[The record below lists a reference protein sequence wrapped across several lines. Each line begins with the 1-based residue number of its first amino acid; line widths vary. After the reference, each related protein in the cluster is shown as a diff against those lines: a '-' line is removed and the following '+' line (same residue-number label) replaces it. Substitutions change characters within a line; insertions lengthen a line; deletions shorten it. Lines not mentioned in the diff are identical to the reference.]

1 MDRKGADRKGA
12 DGAGR
17 PRRPFRSSGTS
28 RASGVSQASGTSRA
42 SGSSH
47 GSGTSQASQASQAS
61 GGSSTSR
68 GFRTSRTLR
77 TVRAYAFGAAGLL
90 LAGCASMPDHGE
102 IRRVEASQGVDSQVR
117 VFGVPPSDKASP
129 QEIVDGFLEAMT
141 SDDPQLQTAR
151 KYLTAEAAKNWKPG
165 SAVTVLSAGLDRFSV
180 QGEKD
185 PAGPRFKVAGKTL
198 ATVDERSAYQPETGG
213 RRYEEFLQLVE
224 EDKQWRIATPP
235 SSLVLSDSDFQRIY
249 MPVNKYYFAGGTLV
263 ADPVY
268 VRQRSDPDSRMDPT
282 TQAVKSLLAGP
293 SKWLGPV
300 VASSFPTGTE
310 LREGTKSLSYDGQNT
325 LRVPLN
331 DKADNV
337 AQPQCRKMATQ
348 LLYTVK
354 DLTGSRVE
362 RVELLRADG
371 KSSLCT
377 VSEAD
382 AAVVANRPRSPDH
395 QYYVDNENRLQRM
408 SLEPTREEQQDRP
421 EPVPGPLAGNPAF
434 KVGSAAVAYDE
445 KRAAVVSD
453 DGHDLYVVNLTTAGP
468 MPQKPVLSS
477 KGTKPN
483 GLSAPTWDAAG
494 DLWIAD
500 QDLPNAA
507 LWRVPGGT
515 GSPERVEV
523 SGLDGGRITALRASP
538 DGVRIALLVQKDSR
552 KNLFIGRIERPAS
565 NGDGPSVLVRE
576 LRPAAPQL
584 ADVTAMSWAPRG
596 RLLVVG
602 RESGGVVQA
611 RYMLADGSMVGAGLP
626 GATGL
631 EAVAA
636 SEDEKKPVVA
646 YSGEDGIVWL
656 PPGAQWRTVAAGGK
670 LPVYPG

>member
-1 MDRKGADRKGA
+1 MNAEPGRSRPRTGH
-12 DGAGR
+12 DGQAGR
-17 PRRPFRSSGTS
+17 APRT
-28 RASGVSQASGTSRA
+28 A
-42 SGSSH
+42 
-47 GSGTSQASQASQAS
+47 
-61 GGSSTSR
+61 
-68 GFRTSRTLR
+68 RTLG
-77 TVRAYAFGAAGLL
+77 TLRAYAFGVAGLL

-102 IRRVEASQGVDSQVR
+102 IRPVQASQGVDSQVR
-117 VFGVPPSDKASP
+117 VFGVPPSDRASP

-151 KYLTAEAAKNWKPG
+151 KYLTEDAAKNWKPG
-165 SAVTVLSAGLDRFSV
+165 AAVTVLSAGLDRFSV

-185 PAGPRFKVAGKTL
+185 PAAPRFKVAGRML
-198 ATVDERSAYQPETGG
+198 ATVDERSAYQPETSG
-213 RRYEEFLQLVE
+213 RRYEEFLQLTQE
-224 EDKQWRIATPP
+224 NKQWRIATPP
-235 SSLVLSDSDFQRIY
+235 SSLVLSESDFQRIY

-282 TQAVKSLLAGP
+282 TQTVKSLLSGP

-300 VASSFPTGTE
+300 VTSNFPTGTE

-331 DKADNV
+331 DKVDNV
-337 AQPQCRKMATQ
+337 AQPQCQKMATQ

-354 DLTGSRVE
+354 DLTGSRVN
-362 RVELLRADG
+362 RVELVRADG
-371 KSSLCT
+371 KSSLCEVT
-377 VSEAD
+377 EAA
-382 AAVVANRPRSPDH
+382 AAVIANRPPSPGH
-395 QYYVDNENRLQRM
+395 QYYVDKESRLQRM
-408 SLEPTREEQQDRP
+408 SLDPNRQEQQQ
-421 EPVPGPLAGNPAF
+421 EEASPVPGPLSGNPPF
-434 KVGSAAVAYDE
+434 KVGSAAVSYDE
-445 KRAAVVSD
+445 KRAAVVSED
-453 DGHDLYVVNLTTAGP
+453 WHGLYVVNLTTAGP
-468 MPQKPVLSS
+468 MPQPLLLAKGSKPA
-477 KGTKPN
+477 GFT
-483 GLSAPTWDAAG
+483 APSWDAAG
-494 DLWIAD
+494 DLWVAD
-500 QDLPNAA
+500 QDPQDPV

-515 GSPERVEV
+515 GTPERVEV
-523 SGLDGGRITALRASP
+523 SGLDGRRITGLRTSP
-538 DGVRIALLVQKDSR
+538 DGVRIALLLQSESR
-552 KNLFIGRIERPAS
+552 KELFIGRIERPDGKGDAS
-565 NGDGPSVLVRE
+565 MVSVRE

-631 EAVAA
+631 EDVAA

-656 PPGAQWRTVAAGGK
+656 PPGAQWRTVAAGGRA
-670 LPVYPG
+670 PVYPG